1 MTNKI
6 LALKYRPQEFE
17 DLIGQEIMAQTI
29 VNAIKRAVVVLP
41 TPLIPVNK
49 YAFGVFPSLIAL
61 VMVCAMTS
69 WPIKSLN
76 SCGLYLSARILFV
89 ILKEAGNNLKN
100 FHYGCFFSDLTGFMK
115 HPPDAN
121 LNMSISRSI

>member
-1 MTNKI
+1 
-6 LALKYRPQEFE
+6 
-17 DLIGQEIMAQTI
+17 
-29 VNAIKRAVVVLP
+29 AINLAVVVFP

-49 YAFGVFPSLIAL
+49 YAFGVLPSLIAL
-61 VMVCAMTS
+61 VIVFAMTS

-76 SCGLYLSARILFV
+76 SCGLYFKAKILFV

-121 LNMSISRSI
+121 LNMIISS